1 MEEVYEFMKVRMLSL
16 HGYPKELKR
25 KYYKFG
31 IEYLT
36 DREILELL
44 LLYAKPLRD
53 IRNLA
58 DNLISQYGDFPQI
71 LDEPLNNLVAF
82 PGMDTDTAILLK
94 LIKDCPSH
102 YFKKKACK
110 KYSIR
115 GGPDLIKYC
124 QMSMASLSNEQFR
137 VVFLNIQNEIIEIE
151 TLQEG
156 TLNEAAVYP
165 RRVIERALYH
175 RATALIFV
183 HNHTSG
189 NVRPSSFDINITQ
202 MLMKAASAVDI
213 EVYDHLIIGQ
223 KKYYSFRDSGLM

>member
-1 MEEVYEFMKVRMLSL
+1 MNVKMLNM
-16 HGYPKELKR
+16 HGYPKELKK

-31 IEYLT
+31 IEYLM
-36 DREILELL
+36 DHEILELL
-44 LLYAKPLRD
+44 LLYARPLRD

-58 DNLISQYGDFPQI
+58 DNLISQCGDFQQL
-71 LDEPLNNLVAF
+71 LDEPLSNLIAF

-94 LIKDCPSH
+94 LIKDCSSQ

-110 KYSIR
+110 KNLIH
-115 GGPDLIKYC
+115 GGMDLIKHC
-124 QMSMASLSNEQFR
+124 QISMAGLANEQFR

-165 RRVIERALYH
+165 RKVIERAFYH
-175 RATALIFV
+175 RASALIFI

-189 NVRPSSFDINITQ
+189 NIKPSGADRTITE
-202 MLMKAASAVDI
+202 MLIKAASAVDI

-223 KKYYSFRDSGLM
+223 RSYFSFRDSGLM